1 MLGLLSV
8 DQWRD
13 VLKVDGRGVLL
24 DIAAKGG
31 WHNVQR
37 YLWLIEG
44 AREGVQFDPE
54 ILAEARQLLT

>member
-1 MLGLLSV
+1 M
-8 DQWRD
+8 
-13 VLKVDGRGVLL
+13 LKVDGRGVLL

-44 AREGVQFDPE
+44 AREGVQIDPE
-54 ILAEARQLLT
+54 ILTEARQLLTS